1 MSRAPNHPIAAQ
13 GSTSYHF
20 PPLGRTYRAEEII
33 SFSAIKALPESVE
46 ESDKDGV
53 LAYDVF
59 DRDTCISH
67 IALHVTAAAKVW
79 MDQVVAE
86 EVWWLSKKLCI
97 FADNQVAANLSLRPL
112 LNEQLFELPMQLG
125 FIARRTTLRLT
136 AAGIPG
142 LMLRVEGFQMEYR
155 R

>member
-13 GSTSYHF
+13 RSTSYHF

-33 SFSAIKALPESVE
+33 SFSALKALPESVE
-46 ESDKDGV
+46 EPNKV
-53 LAYDVF
+53 TYDVF

-79 MDQVVAE
+79 MDQNITE

-97 FADNQVAANLSLRPL
+97 FANNQVAANLSLRPL